1 MQPSLIVGAGLTGLI
16 AAHAWPQARVIDS
29 MPEPVANH
37 RALLRFRTDAVARLT
52 GAEFKKVKVR
62 KGIWSEGQFVQPNI
76 RVANQYAAKVLPGS
90 LLGDRSIWNIDPVE
104 RYVAPEEFHQQ
115 LVDSI
120 GKRVEWSTSFSGWRH
135 GPCHSGDLG
144 PAVSTIPLPV
154 MLGED
159 GVNDFA
165 SPDWE
170 WDRAPIHVARYK
182 VRGASLYQTIYFADP
197 DNPIYRASMTGD
209 ILIVES
215 TTRYLSEFLVTVFT
229 AFHLGM
235 QRITPI
241 DQVEQRYGKIAPI
254 DEAQRRELL
263 FRLTHEYKI
272 YSLGRF
278 ATWRNILLDDVVQDI
293 DVIKRLMRRGDAY
306 ELRRSS

>member
-1 MQPSLIVGAGLTGLI
+1 MTPSLIVGAGLTGLI

-29 MPEPVANH
+29 MPEPRANH
-37 RALLRFRTDAVARLT
+37 RALLRFRTDAVARMT
-52 GAEFKKVKVR
+52 GATFRKVRVR
-62 KGIWSEGQFVQPNI
+62 KGIWSEGRFVQPNI

-115 LVDSI
+115 LVDSVGGRI
-120 GKRVEWSTSFSGWRH
+120 EWGSNFKEMPEWVFAEAKN
-135 GPCHSGDLG
+135 PV
-144 PAVSTIPLPV
+144 VSTIPLPA
-154 MLGED
+154 MLSED

-170 WDRAPIHVARYK
+170 WNRAPIHVARYK
-182 VRGASLYQTIYFADP
+182 VRGADLYQTIYFADP

-215 TTRYLSEFLVTVFT
+215 TTPYLAEFLVTVFA
-229 AFHLGM
+229 AFHLGL

-241 DQVEQRYGKIAPI
+241 DNVEQRYGKIAPI
-254 DEAQRRELL
+254 DEARRRELL
-263 FRLTHEYKI
+263 FKLTHEYQI

-278 ATWRNILLDDVVQDI
+278 ATWRNILLDDVVNDI
-293 DVIKRLMRRGDAY
+293 DVIKRLMRGGDSY